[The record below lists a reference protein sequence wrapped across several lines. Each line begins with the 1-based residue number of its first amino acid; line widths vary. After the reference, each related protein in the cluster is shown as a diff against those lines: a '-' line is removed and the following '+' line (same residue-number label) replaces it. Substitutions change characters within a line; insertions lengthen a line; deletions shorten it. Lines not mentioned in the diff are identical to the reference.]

1 MNMNSQ
7 KKKKKIPK
15 KKFLKKKRK
24 KNMIDGN
31 ITGSKVEGS
40 ILILIFM
47 NDDFVIYQVLSILLD
62 GLIRSINIT
71 ILPSIGK
78 KKKLWFE
85 L

>member
-1 MNMNSQ
+1 MNSQ

-15 KKFLKKKRK
+15 NKFLKKKRK

>member
-1 MNMNSQ
+1 
-7 KKKKKIPK
+7 
-15 KKFLKKKRK
+15 
-24 KNMIDGN
+24 MIDGN

-85 L
+85 LWIKNWEKENESQGNASG